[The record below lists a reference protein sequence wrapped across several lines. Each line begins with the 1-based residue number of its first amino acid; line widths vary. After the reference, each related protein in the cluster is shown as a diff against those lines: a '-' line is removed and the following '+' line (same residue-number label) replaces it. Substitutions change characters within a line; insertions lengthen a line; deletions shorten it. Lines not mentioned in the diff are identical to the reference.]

1 MKRVILVISSVFTF
15 GFWSEV
21 FAESFGYSR
30 PYSSHK
36 IYGDY
41 AYSVQRTSD
50 VGYIVVGKTIWHKGF
65 RSFSVL
71 TGLFKGSRKLSTA
84 GLV

>member
-1 MKRVILVISSVFTF
+1 MKRVILVISSAFAL

-21 FAESFGYSR
+21 FAESFGCPR

-41 AYSVQRTSD
+41 AYSFQPTSD
-50 VGYIVVGKTIWHKGF
+50 GGYIVVGETI
-65 RSFSVL
+65 
-71 TGLFKGSRKLSTA
+71 KLSKA

>member
-1 MKRVILVISSVFTF
+1 MKRVILVISSVLAF

-21 FAESFGYSR
+21 FAESFGCPK

-50 VGYIVVGKTIWHKGF
+50 VGYIVVGETI
-65 RSFSVL
+65 
-71 TGLFKGSRKLSTA
+71 KLSTT

>member
-1 MKRVILVISSVFTF
+1 MKRVILVISSALAF

-21 FAESFGYSR
+21 FAESFGCPR

-41 AYSVQRTSD
+41 AYSFQQTAD
-50 VGYIVVGKTIWHKGF
+50 VGYIVVGETI
-65 RSFSVL
+65 
-71 TGLFKGSRKLSTA
+71 KLSTA

>member
-1 MKRVILVISSVFTF
+1 MKRVILVISSALAF

-21 FAESFGYSR
+21 FAENFRYPR

-41 AYSVQRTSD
+41 ASSVQRTSY
-50 VGYIVVGKTIWHKGF
+50 VGYIVVGETI
-65 RSFSVL
+65 
-71 TGLFKGSRKLSTA
+71 KLSTV

>member
-1 MKRVILVISSVFTF
+1 MKRIILVVSSVLAL

-21 FAESFGYSR
+21 FAEIFGCSR
-30 PYSSHK
+30 LYSSHK

-41 AYSVQRTSD
+41 AYSFQQTAD
-50 VGYIVVGKTIWHKGF
+50 VGYIVVGETI
-65 RSFSVL
+65 
-71 TGLFKGSRKLSTA
+71 KLSKA